1 MNETPDTRL
10 ARLAAL
16 VMYAWDMCS
25 HDLHNLTPPP
35 DVRIAHD
42 GWTVCGYLSGND
54 DIDGHHIRTA
64 CYGFVAHN
72 AAGEYV
78 VVIRGTAG
86 VQEWVDDAKFR
97 LKTPDAPLQGKVEN
111 GFYTIYRSMRYRPAC
126 REGDMP
132 LAAGIAALAGTRPLT
147 VTGHSL
153 GAALATYLALDL
165 AASECCTQV
174 ALRAFASPRP
184 GDGPFAACFAKN
196 VADYQVINYRHDV
209 IPKLPLIGFTSLPD
223 VRMLDASAQ
232 VTIADDKICG
242 HHLISY
248 ITLLDAKEFTRVSAL
263 NGATQ
268 DDRHCAT
275 CVTLHTDVATAG

>member
-1 MNETPDTRL
+1 MKETPDTRL

-25 HDLHNLTPPP
+25 HDLHNLIPPP
-35 DVRIAHD
+35 DARIAHD

-86 VQEWVDDAKFR
+86 TREWVDDAKFR
-97 LKTPDAPLQGKVEN
+97 LKVPDAPFQGKVED
-111 GFYTIYRSMRYRPAC
+111 GFYNIYRSMRYWPAD

-132 LAAGIAALAGTRPLT
+132 LAAGIAALVGTRPLT

-153 GAALATYLALDL
+153 GAALATYLTLDL
-165 AASECCTQV
+165 AASERCTQV

-184 GDGPFAACFAKN
+184 GDGAFATGFAKN
-196 VADYQVINYRHDV
+196 VGDYQVINYRHDAV
-209 IPKLPLIGFTSLPD
+209 PKLPLIGFTSLPD
-223 VRMLDASAQ
+223 VRLLDTSAQ
-232 VTIADDKICG
+232 VTIAGGKTCS

-248 ITLLDAKEFTRVSAL
+248 IALLDAKEFTRITAL
-263 NGATQ
+263 DGTTP
-268 DDRHCAT
+268 DDQHCAT
-275 CVTLHTDVATAG
+275 CVTLHASIATAG

>member
-10 ARLAAL
+10 ARLAVL

-25 HDLHNLTPPP
+25 HDLHDLTPPP
-35 DVRIAHD
+35 DVRIDHD

-54 DIDGHHIRTA
+54 DIDGHHIRAA

-86 VQEWVDDAKFR
+86 AREWVDDAKFR
-97 LKTPDAPLQGKVEN
+97 LKTPDAPFQGKVEN
-111 GFYTIYRSMRYRPAC
+111 GFYTIYRSMRYRPAG

-165 AASECCTQV
+165 AATERCAQV

-184 GDGPFAACFAKN
+184 GDSAFAAGFVKN
-196 VADYQVINYRHDV
+196 VGDYQVINYRHDAV
-209 IPKLPLIGFTSLPD
+209 PKLPLMRFASLPA
-223 VRMLDASAQ
+223 VRLLDASPQ
-232 VTIADDKICG
+232 VTIAAGKTCS

-248 ITLLDAKEFTRVSAL
+248 IALLDVNEFTRVTAL
-263 NGATQ
+263 TGTTP

-275 CVTLHTDVATAG
+275 CVMLHTDVVTAG